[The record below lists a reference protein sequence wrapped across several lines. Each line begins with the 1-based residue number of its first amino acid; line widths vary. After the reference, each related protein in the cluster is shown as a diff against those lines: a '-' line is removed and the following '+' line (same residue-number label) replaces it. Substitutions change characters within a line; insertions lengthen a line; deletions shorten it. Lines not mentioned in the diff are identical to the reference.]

1 MLPSN
6 SDNQIVSLILGA
18 LKAALPAQGSRFAI
32 GEVLASNFA
41 QTEWLTRY
49 LLIKLEQSSVL
60 ILENNED
67 TPPRMRD
74 MWRIERIFI
83 EPIEGDSFIY
93 PKNDSL
99 WPTPPILSPGL
110 ERLVLQ
116 VQIDE
121 CQGFI
126 RECLLERDMDCGTA
140 CAPTHRLA
148 GLLAHA
154 TQAQVFTCLE
164 AAVNALSPC
173 QLKLLEYGEKGFA
186 LQREIGD
193 LAHGHFQLHSRM
205 RRTVPPYNG
214 PKTVLGGTLSR
225 SLFND
230 YLRCG
235 DSYFNVVDPIE
246 HSAEG
251 HIYEARR

>member
-1 MLPSN
+1 MLSN
-6 SDNQIVSLILGA
+6 SDKQIVSLILEA
-18 LKAALPAQGSRFAI
+18 LKAALPACGSGFAI
-32 GEVLASNFA
+32 KEILASNFA
-41 QTEWLTRY
+41 QTEWYTRY
-49 LLIKLEQSSVL
+49 LLVKLEQSGVL
-60 ILENNED
+60 DLEKSTN

-74 MWRIERIFI
+74 MWRIEQVFI
-83 EPIEGDSFIY
+83 KPIKERLFIHST
-93 PKNDSL
+93 NDTL

-116 VQIDE
+116 VQVDE

-126 RECLLERDMDCGTA
+126 RERLLERGVDCGTA
-140 CAPTHRLA
+140 CTPTHRLA

-164 AAVNALSPC
+164 TAVNALSPG
-173 QLKLLEYGEKGFA
+173 QLRLLEYGEKGFA

-193 LAHGHFQLHSRM
+193 LAHSLFYSHSR
-205 RRTVPPYNG
+205 RRKTVPPYNG
-214 PKTVLGGTLSR
+214 PQTVLGGTLSR

-235 DSYFNVVDPIE
+235 DSYFNVVDPVE
-246 HSAEG
+246 HSADG
-251 HIYEARR
+251 HIYEEGR